1 MNRRRPE
8 FQAIDLATW
17 PTVAYTEFDHEARR
31 TFEARMQALVR
42 YARGESLE
50 QIEQCTG
57 VDRRQ
62 LYRWLERAL
71 SPHPDGRP
79 FGFRA
84 LVSYLRV
91 TGYVRLSP
99 VRVHGERGSCG
110 AAGAL
115 SQLFERYP
123 TLAAWLLL
131 QANRASRIRAGRV
144 IVRVAKVMDAIRAR

>member
-1 MNRRRPE
+1 MIRRKPE
-8 FQAIDLATW
+8 FQTLDLATW

-31 TFEARMQALVR
+31 TFEARMQVLVR
-42 YARGESLE
+42 YARGESLK
-50 QIEQCTG
+50 QIEQSTG

-84 LVSYLRV
+84 LVSYIRV
-91 TGYVRLSP
+91 TEYARLTP
-99 VRVHGERGSCG
+99 VRVRGERGSCG

-115 SQLFERYP
+115 SQLFERY
-123 TLAAWLLL
+123 
-131 QANRASRIRAGRV
+131 
-144 IVRVAKVMDAIRAR
+144 